1 MWENVSTL
9 LHYIIDI
16 QFQFILFFNL
26 ALIAEIIRRHHY
38 CESVTV
44 VGGEFKPIDFRH
56 DADDSSGNVYLSGM
70 HFDNG
75 SVGQLG
81 IHRSP
86 PNSVVQEES
95 ASGAT
100 NRPLERIRR
109 GYRLS
114 SKCWD

>member
-1 MWENVSTL
+1 MPFN
-9 LHYIIDI
+9 
-16 QFQFILFFNL
+16 FNLFSLSKL

-38 CESVTV
+38 CESVSV
-44 VGGEFKPIDFRH
+44 VGGEFKPIDFRQN
-56 DADDSSGNVYLSGM
+56 AEDSSGNVDLASGT
-70 HFDNG
+70 HVDTG
-75 SVGQLG
+75 AVGQFG